1 MVVKDS
7 EEYYRTMIDAGTK
20 SWNLRDSHMLRMLE
34 ALIKYLEP
42 QRPTIVTSETHKGKL
57 RKEWNI
63 GQLAR
68 KQFGMDKG
76 YNIGF
81 TTYNGS
87 DYHSADQRSRGIF
100 PEHEKKVEECLFATQ
115 GIPYKKNRQMYVFVG
130 CLAFAKIKKNKD
142 NNYVALD
149 GYLEHLDVS
158 QVHPAAILKDNM
170 KFIELNL
177 RGNVL
182 IDNKRFLLTSQDIIN
197 FRNSITKN
205 ALDIDIRNSVE
216 KNIHQIFEVNDD
228 EVISLL

>member
-1 MVVKDS
+1 
-7 EEYYRTMIDAGTK
+7 
-20 SWNLRDSHMLRMLE
+20 
-34 ALIKYLEP
+34 
-42 QRPTIVTSETHKGKL
+42 
-57 RKEWNI
+57 
-63 GQLAR
+63 
-68 KQFGMDKG
+68 
-76 YNIGF
+76 
-81 TTYNGS
+81 
-87 DYHSADQRSRGIF
+87 
-100 PEHEKKVEECLFATQ
+100 
-115 GIPYKKNRQMYVFVG
+115 MYVFVG

-228 EVISLL
+228 ELENMVIIALYTLMELLDFLIKSFIICAVEIYRYFTGENS